1 MNILELHHVQSI
13 TNKPG
18 GYELDIHVTNTKG
31 EVVEQ
36 KVMHATHLFL
46 GARSIG
52 SPELLLKSICES
64 KLKIN
69 NRNIGKQWGNNG
81 NVMAGRNF
89 VSGNT
94 GISQSTIPIIAVD
107 HWDDKKHP
115 FFAEISPFPINMEV
129 WTALYLV
136 INKVPKLGSMSYG
149 KDGLKLDWGKSNT
162 KKMRKTT
169 SYFINS
175 LNKAN
180 IGTPAHMLFDKG
192 VAEDI
197 CYHPLGGLTLGHST
211 NAYGALKG
219 AKNLYVVD
227 SSLIPGTIGVNPFL
241 TITAIAEYCMEN
253 IIKNDFS
260 NQPAKNEE

>member
-1 MNILELHHVQSI
+1 M
-13 TNKPG
+13 
-18 GYELDIHVTNTKG
+18 
-31 EVVEQ
+31 
-36 KVMHATHLFL
+36 
-46 GARSIG
+46 
-52 SPELLLKSICES
+52 
-64 KLKIN
+64 
-69 NRNIGKQWGNNG
+69 
-81 NVMAGRNF
+81 
-89 VSGNT
+89 
-94 GISQSTIPIIAVD
+94 
-107 HWDDKKHP
+107 
-115 FFAEISPFPINMEV
+115 
-129 WTALYLV
+129 
-136 INKVPKLGSMSYG
+136 
-149 KDGLKLDWGKSNT
+149 
-162 KKMRKTT
+162 
-169 SYFINS
+169 
-175 LNKAN
+175 NKAN